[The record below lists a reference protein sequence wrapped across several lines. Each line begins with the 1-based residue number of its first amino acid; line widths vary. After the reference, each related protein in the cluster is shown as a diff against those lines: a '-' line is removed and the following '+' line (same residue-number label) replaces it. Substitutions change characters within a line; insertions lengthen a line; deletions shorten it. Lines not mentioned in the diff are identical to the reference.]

1 MSTDELTLLHE
12 ENKRLKSQIDEKDD
26 TIAEYEEKNQSMK
39 HQIDELTEI
48 L

>member
-12 ENKRLKSQIDEKDD
+12 ENKRLKSHIDEKDD